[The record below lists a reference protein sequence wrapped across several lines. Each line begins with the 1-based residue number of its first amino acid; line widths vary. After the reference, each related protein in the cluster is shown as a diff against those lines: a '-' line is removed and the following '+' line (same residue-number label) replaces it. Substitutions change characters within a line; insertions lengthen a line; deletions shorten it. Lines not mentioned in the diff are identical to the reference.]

1 MKLAGFLLLYV
12 ILKWWIK
19 TKSMRPVGVMAIL
32 NLQNILKQRPSAI
45 SDLKV
50 SVGFRSTQPS
60 ILCWTVNEYQ
70 PKGGDAV
77 RLGSKGRHGVI
88 CR

>member
-32 NLQNILKQRPSAI
+32 NLQNILEQRPSAI
-45 SDLKV
+45 SDLKNSNFQV

-60 ILCWTVNEYQ
+60 ILRGTV
-70 PKGGDAV
+70 K
-77 RLGSKGRHGVI
+77 
-88 CR
+88 